1 MDGSGDADQVPFF
14 VCVLWELTARKYVM
28 HDLSLTDL
36 AVSLR
41 DLTHI
46 SIAPEYVLPHLYPL
60 RFLVKVHNSSHG
72 EGSHP
77 SGDESLIRRGVPM
90 SLLNRGDS
98 LQPFDDI
105 IISQNIVQ
113 KKANILYLEYDI
125 VIKPEQRFSVVVGY
139 GSAGQ

>member
-1 MDGSGDADQVPFF
+1 
-14 VCVLWELTARKYVM
+14 
-28 HDLSLTDL
+28 
-36 AVSLR
+36 
-41 DLTHI
+41 
-46 SIAPEYVLPHLYPL
+46 
-60 RFLVKVHNSSHG
+60 
-72 EGSHP
+72 
-77 SGDESLIRRGVPM
+77 M

-98 LQPFDDI
+98 LQPFDVI

>member
-1 MDGSGDADQVPFF
+1 M
-14 VCVLWELTARKYVM
+14 EK
-28 HDLSLTDL
+28 
-36 AVSLR
+36 
-41 DLTHI
+41 
-46 SIAPEYVLPHLYPL
+46 APIRPEM
-60 RFLVKVHNSSHG
+60 RA
-72 EGSHP
+72 
-77 SGDESLIRRGVPM
+77 LIRRGVPM

-98 LQPFDDI
+98 LQPFDAI